1 MRTGIAGVLVAA
13 AAAASACRPAP
24 KLSESQEYF
33 MGRGVAAMAIE
44 RDGLSQDRALEE
56 YVSLVGATIAL
67 ESDRPETFRGYTFA
81 VLDSEDVNAFAGASG
96 FIFVTRGALRA
107 MKNEDELAGVL
118 AHEIAHVC
126 LRHPE
131 IAAQAAAERTGL
143 MEFAQEF
150 QALAGFAAGVAGILG
165 KSDAERWLKTAQ
177 EAAPV
182 FGKATA
188 EVYDSISKGYS
199 REEELAADRMAVDL
213 LTREGVRYAPSAFK
227 EFIARLPQKGG
238 AWGTH
243 PGLQGRVQAI
253 QEEIHK
259 RGAAGIPVDPARTQR
274 FLKLT
279 AGLRGQ

>member
-1 MRTGIAGVLVAA
+1 MRIGIVGLFLAA
-13 AAAASACRPAP
+13 AGAACRPAP
-24 KLSESQEYF
+24 KLSESQEFF
-33 MGRGVAAMAIE
+33 MGRSVAAMAIE
-44 RDGLSQDRALEE
+44 RDGLSADRALEE

-67 ESDRPETFRGYTFA
+67 ESDRPETFRGYTFG
-81 VLDSEDVNAFAGASG
+81 VLDSEDINAFAGASG
-96 FIFVTRGALRA
+96 FIFVTKGALRA

-118 AHEIAHVC
+118 AHEISHVC

-131 IAAQAAAERTGL
+131 IAAQAAAQRTGL

-150 QALAGFAAGVAGILG
+150 QALAGLAAGIAGALG
-165 KSDAERWLKTAQ
+165 KSDASQWLKTAQ

-188 EVYDSISKGYS
+188 ELYDSISKGYS
-199 REEELAADRMAVDL
+199 REEELAADRMAVEL
-213 LTREGVRYAPSAFK
+213 LGREGVRYSPSAFK

-243 PGLQGRVQAI
+243 PGLEGRVQAI
-253 QEEIHK
+253 EEEIRK
-259 RGAAGIPVDPARTQR
+259 RGTAGIPVEPARTRR
-274 FLKLT
+274 FLTMT

>member
-1 MRTGIAGVLVAA
+1 MRFGIAGVLGMAV
-13 AAAASACRPAP
+13 AASACRPAP
-24 KLSESQEYF
+24 KLTESQEYF
-33 MGRGVAAMAIE
+33 MGRSVAALAIE
-44 RDGLSQDRALEE
+44 RDGLSPDRALEE
-56 YVSLVGATIAL
+56 YVNLVGATIAL
-67 ESDRPETFRGYTFA
+67 ESDRPETFRGYTFGI
-81 VLDSEDVNAFAGASG
+81 LDSEDINAFAGASG
-96 FIFVTRGALRA
+96 FIFVTKGALRA

-150 QALAGFAAGVAGILG
+150 QALAGLAAGIAGALG
-165 KSDAERWLKTAQ
+165 RSDTERWLKTAQ

-188 EVYDSISKGYS
+188 EMYDAVSKGYG

-213 LTREGVRYAPSAFK
+213 LTREGVRYSPTAYK

-253 QEEIHK
+253 EEEIRK
-259 RGAAGIPVDPARTQR
+259 RGAAALPVEPARTQR
-274 FLKLT
+274 FRTFTASLKP
-279 AGLRGQ
+279 Q